1 MVRVLIRRYNPRAD
15 MDLYPSPL
23 VHPDFYMRKFKGT
36 PLQNVFANLDPNGIE
51 LREVVVDRQPR
62 TPATPQTP
70 YQSANE
76 SSLFGSSAPLRRRRT
91 SY

>member
-23 VHPDFYMRKFKGT
+23 AHPDFYKKKFKDT
-36 PLQNVFANLDPNGIE
+36 PLEEIFANLDPNGIE

-62 TPATPQTP
+62 NPVTPQTP
-70 YQSANE
+70 YLSANE
-76 SSLFGSSAPLRRRRT
+76 SSLFGSSAPLRRRRG
-91 SY
+91 SF